1 MSLSRHLAELGTA
14 TIHEAAEAAQLIDL
28 PLRPLSPDMRV
39 AGLARTVRCTPG
51 DNLALHRAIA
61 VAAPGEVIVADYG
74 GSIDSGPFGEIMAL
88 ACRMRG
94 VAGFVIN
101 GAVRDSAEIVEMGF
115 PVFARGLNIRGTV
128 KSDPGALDI
137 VLEIGEARIAPGDY
151 VIADNDAVIIVPADR
166 AHDALEAGRA
176 RAEGE
181 ARMMDR
187 LRAGETTLQILG
199 LEGEIST

>member
-1 MSLSRHLAELGTA
+1 
-14 TIHEAAEAAQLIDL
+14 
-28 PLRPLSPDMRV
+28 MRV
-39 AGLARTVRCTPG
+39 AGPACTVRCTPG